1 MKVKIEK
8 VIIGN
13 YGYDSIITNIN
24 NKRIDIIFEKKDN
37 ISQYAGKDVD
47 LVNENGIYKIK
58 PITNST
64 NKKSDK
70 LD

>member
-24 NKRIDIIFEKKDN
+24 NKRIEIIFEKKDN
-37 ISQYAGKDVD
+37 ISQYDGKDVD

-64 NKKSDK
+64 NKKNDK